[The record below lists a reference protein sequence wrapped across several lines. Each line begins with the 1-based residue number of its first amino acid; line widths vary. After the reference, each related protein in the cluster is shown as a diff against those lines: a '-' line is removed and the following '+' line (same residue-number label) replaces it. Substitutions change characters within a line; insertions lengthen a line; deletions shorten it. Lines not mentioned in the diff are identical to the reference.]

1 MDKILYSLPDDEMHI
16 LGWILGSQ
24 INEKRLEAHWFQHK
38 VYGEIKL
45 KWETLRL
52 SSSYGRFKKQFDRT
66 LPSATIRNFGI
77 YQVSLWIEKHNCN
90 PSHCSVFQLKE
101 FHGSIDQN

>member
-1 MDKILYSLPDDEMHI
+1 MDKILCSLLDDEMHT
-16 LGWILGSQ
+16 LGWISVSQ

-45 KWETLRL
+45 EWETLRL
-52 SSSYGRFKKQFDRT
+52 SSSYGRFKKQSERT
-66 LPSATIRNFGI
+66 LPPATIRNFA
-77 YQVSLWIEKHNCN
+77 VSQGSFWIEKHNCN